1 LLAGIAIHKKEIAS
15 ARNDNEL
22 WQKAELKAAGH
33 ANGDNVS
40 VRTQGNI
47 AFPAAGAWKLSFRHD
62 DDVWVWIDGNDDGTE
77 AGSGEV
83 WSRGGWDG
91 GQWRGDMNVK
101 VASTKAVRYAV
112 AIKQGGGGVMWGAR
126 WKGPGVG
133 SWQSAH
139 SAMSGVSIQIHP
151 KDKFNNLKSADPQP
165 W

>member
-1 LLAGIAIHKKEIAS
+1 VNGYTGKQILVKTAPDDTGSRRLLG
-15 ARNDNEL
+15 
-22 WQKAELKAAGH
+22 
-33 ANGDNVS
+33 
-40 VRTQGNI
+40 
-47 AFPAAGAWKLSFRHD
+47 
-62 DDVWVWIDGNDDGTE
+62 DGTE